1 MQRARKRGCTQ
12 CKQCG
17 ENNGNRAINC
27 KSCGRV
33 LPGKENKRHK
43 QNTTRNISALNSK
56 ANINVFSC
64 RVRKEGPDYRTF
76 VTRDTTEGKWT
87 CFNTKCLPSRIVRS
101 RSKLSQSVDCEHI
114 PLVKLEHG
122 ESVETDCQT
131 QAELNQ
137 AKLDELPIPL
147 RYKTEIRS
155 LLKQSPYIIQRV
167 SSESFAVR
175 DNHESQEHPLGLLH
189 VQLQRAKQ
197 IRQEQHQSVQKPFYC
212 PCSAFHQYHSQ
223 IAGPSSISKPSRR
236 CVHFYICLW
245 AVASDESIHHEF
257 PFAFSDASSS
267 MTKQSEET
275 GHQKGITI
283 LTMIH
288 AILLKL
294 IVYYSD
300 KCVANLQFIV

>member
-1 MQRARKRGCTQ
+1 MQRARKRGSTQ
-12 CKQCG
+12 CIQCG
-17 ENNGNRAINC
+17 ENNGNRANNC
-27 KSCGRV
+27 KNCGRV
-33 LPGKENKRHK
+33 LPGKENKRQR
-43 QNTTRNISALNSK
+43 QNTSRDISTLNSK
-56 ANINVFSC
+56 ANIKVFSC

-76 VTRDTTEGKWT
+76 VTRDTTKGKWI
-87 CFNTKCLPSRIVRS
+87 CFNKKCLPSYIVRS

-114 PLVKLEHG
+114 RLVKLEHG
-122 ESVETDCQT
+122 ENIETECQT

-137 AKLDELPIPL
+137 AKLDTLPIPL

-175 DNHESQEHPLGLLH
+175 DSHESQEHPLGLLH

-245 AVASDESIHHEF
+245 AVASDESIQQEF
-257 PFAFSDASSS
+257 PFVFSDSSSS
-267 MTKQSEET
+267 MTKQPEET
-275 GHQKGITI
+275 VHQKGII
-283 LTMIH
+283 LTMIY
-288 AILLKL
+288 AIILILMYAIITIIKL
-294 IVYYSD
+294 V
-300 KCVANLQFIV
+300 